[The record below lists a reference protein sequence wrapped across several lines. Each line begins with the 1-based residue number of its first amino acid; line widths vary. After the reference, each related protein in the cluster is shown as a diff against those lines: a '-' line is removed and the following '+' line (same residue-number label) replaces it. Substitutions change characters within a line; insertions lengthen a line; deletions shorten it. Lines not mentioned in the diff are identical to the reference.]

1 MFKRIIRKDGTVIIL
16 VPKKDTKAVTFEV
29 LYKVGSRQE
38 NLQNNGASHFVEHL
52 MFKGTTK
59 RPDTATIS
67 KELDSVGAEFNAFT
81 GKDHTGYYITTDSGH
96 LGLAAD
102 MLSDMINHSKFD
114 KDDIDR
120 ERGVIVEE
128 INMYED
134 NPMFYVEDVFE
145 NLLYQGSILGK
156 SIAGPRANIQN
167 MSRTALYNYYQKYY
181 YNGNAVIG
189 VAGKFNEVQV
199 LKLIDKLFPIRK
211 KQARVKIKPVS
222 LTKLAQSRVEIIK
235 RDLEQVQLMLGF
247 PSLASND
254 KNYLASQMLSNILG
268 GTMSSRLFL
277 EIREKR
283 GLCYFVRSQIQGYED
298 ISSLA
303 IQAGLNKEK
312 IYDAL
317 QAIKDELNKIKDQG
331 ITAEEL
337 KRAKD
342 NIRGRLIL
350 KLESASSQLNFLAG
364 QEMLG
369 QKIKDLETKLK
380 ELDKININ
388 QINNISKQI
397 IKWSNSNLAIIGP
410 FGSKQKFLQI
420 LKK

>member
-222 LTKLAQSRVEIIK
+222 LTKQAQSRVEIIK

>member
-1 MFKRIIRKDGTVIIL
+1 MFKRIVRKDGKVIIL
-16 VPKKDTKAVTFEV
+16 VPKQDTKAVTFEV

-38 NLQNNGASHFVEHL
+38 NLKNNGASHFVEHL
-52 MFKGTTK
+52 MFKGTSK

-67 KELDSVGAEFNAFT
+67 KELDGIGAEYNAFT
-81 GKDHTGYYITTDSGH
+81 GKDHTGYYIRADSSH
-96 LGLAAD
+96 LGLAGD
-102 MLSDMINHSKFD
+102 MLSDMLNNSKFD

-134 NPMFYVEDVFE
+134 NPMYYVEDVFE
-145 NLLYQGSILGK
+145 NLLYQGSTLGK
-156 SIAGPRANIQN
+156 SIAGPRANIYN

-189 VAGKFNEVQV
+189 VAGKFNETQV
-199 LKLIDKLFPIRK
+199 LKLVDKLFPVKQK
-211 KQARVKIKPVS
+211 KARVKIKSVS
-222 LTKLAQSRVEIIK
+222 LTKQVQPRINIIK

-247 PSLASND
+247 PSLASTD
-254 KNYLASQMLSNILG
+254 KNYLASQVLSNILG

-283 GLCYFVRSQIQGYED
+283 GLCYFVRSQVQGYED

-312 IYDAL
+312 IYSAL

-331 ITAEEL
+331 ITPEEL
-337 KRAKD
+337 KRAKE

-369 QKIKDLETKLK
+369 QKIKDLETKLLK
-380 ELDKININ
+380 LDKITIN

-397 IKWSNSNLAIIGP
+397 INWSSSNLAIIGP
-410 FGSKQKFLQI
+410 FDKKQKFLQI

>member
-1 MFKRIIRKDGTVIIL
+1 MFKRIVRKDGTVIIL

-38 NLQNNGASHFVEHL
+38 NLKNNGASHFVEHL
-52 MFKGTTK
+52 MFKGTSK

-67 KELDSVGAEFNAFT
+67 KELDGVGAEFNAFT
-81 GKDHTGYYITTDSGH
+81 GKDHTGYYITTDSSH

-102 MLSDMINHSKFD
+102 MLSDMVNNSKFD

-145 NLLYQGSILGK
+145 SLLYQGSTLGK
-156 SIAGPRANIQN
+156 SIAGPRVNIHN

-189 VAGKFNEVQV
+189 VAGKFKEAQV
-199 LKLIDKLFPIRK
+199 LKLIDKLFPVKK
-211 KQARVKIKPVS
+211 KQARVKIKKVV
-222 LTKLAQSRVEIIK
+222 LAKQTQPRLQIIK
-235 RDLEQVQLMLGF
+235 RDLEQVQLILGF

-254 KNYLASQMLSNILG
+254 KNYLATQVLSNILG

-277 EIREKR
+277 EIRERR
-283 GLCYFVRSQIQGYED
+283 GLCYFVKSQVQGYED

-303 IQAGLNKEK
+303 IQAGLNKDK
-312 IYDAL
+312 IYEAL
-317 QAIKDELNKIKDQG
+317 QAIKDELNKLKNDG
-331 ITAEEL
+331 IGIEEL
-337 KRAKD
+337 RHAKD
-342 NIRGRLIL
+342 NMRGRLIL
-350 KLESASSQLNFLAG
+350 KLEDINTQLNFISG
-364 QEMLG
+364 QELLEK
-369 QKIKDLETKLK
+369 KIRDLDQLLIDLEKVTLK
-380 ELDKININ
+380 
-388 QINNISKQI
+388 QINNLASEIISWPKA
-397 IKWSNSNLAIIGP
+397 NLAIIGS
-410 FGSKQKFLQI
+410 FTNKNKFLNI
-420 LKK
+420 LNK

>member
-1 MFKRIIRKDGTVIIL
+1 MFKRIVRKDGTVIIL

-38 NLQNNGASHFVEHL
+38 SLKNNGASHFVEHL
-52 MFKGTTK
+52 MFKGTAK

-67 KELDSVGAEFNAFT
+67 KELDGVGAEYNAFT
-81 GKDHTGYYITTDSGH
+81 GKDHTGYYIRADNKH

-102 MLSDMINHSKFD
+102 MISDMVNNSKFD
-114 KDDIDR
+114 KNDIDR

-145 NLLYQGSILGK
+145 NLLYQGSTLGK
-156 SIAGPRANIQN
+156 SIAGPRSNIQN

-189 VAGKFNEVQV
+189 VAGKFNEAQV
-199 LKLIDKLFPIRK
+199 LKLIDQLFPIKK

-222 LTKLAQSRVEIIK
+222 LTKQTQPKINIIK

-247 PSLASND
+247 PSLSSTD
-254 KNYLASQMLSNILG
+254 KNYLASQVLSNILG

-283 GLCYFVRSQIQGYED
+283 GLCYFVRSQVQGYED

-312 IYDAL
+312 IYSAI
-317 QAIKDELNKIKDQG
+317 QAI
-331 ITAEEL
+331 
-337 KRAKD
+337 
-342 NIRGRLIL
+342 
-350 KLESASSQLNFLAG
+350 
-364 QEMLG
+364 
-369 QKIKDLETKLK
+369 
-380 ELDKININ
+380 
-388 QINNISKQI
+388 
-397 IKWSNSNLAIIGP
+397 
-410 FGSKQKFLQI
+410 
-420 LKK
+420 